1 MNEFLQ
7 GRLTIN
13 DRKES
18 VEGGREGGRWKF
30 TFPPNCNLAQNI
42 VPYEIFYSAVE
53 ITLFFNHT
61 FVIVVANAFKVVG
74 IFSVV
79 INIVL

>member
-1 MNEFLQ
+1 MTEFLQ

-18 VEGGREGGRWKF
+18 MEGGREGGRWEF

-42 VPYEIFYSAVE
+42 VPYEIF
-53 ITLFFNHT
+53 
-61 FVIVVANAFKVVG
+61 
-74 IFSVV
+74 
-79 INIVL
+79 

>member
-18 VEGGREGGRWKF
+18 VEGGRWEF

-42 VPYEIFYSAVE
+42 VSYEIFSRLSKYCYCNNNNRYCS
-53 ITLFFNHT
+53 
-61 FVIVVANAFKVVG
+61 G
-74 IFSVV
+74 
-79 INIVL
+79 